1 MSKAPH
7 IPVLLDS
14 VLDSFSEIRDGAFV
28 DCTIGYAGHS
38 SAMLERYPQIHL
50 IGIDRDTE
58 ALEFSKD
65 RLSQYGKRVELIK
78 GSFSS
83 IVPVLAERNISG
95 LLADFGVSSLQL
107 DSKDRGFSF
116 RGEAL
121 DMRMDQSIG
130 IDAKTVVNEYTSEK
144 LEYIFKHYGEI
155 SQAKKLADAIIK
167 CRMTKEISNATELSN
182 IVAEATWSKSK
193 IHPSTLAFQ
202 AIRIEVNDELGEIER
217 MLDSLEEISPSGAI
231 VSLITFHSLEDRLVK
246 NRFKKWSMECIC
258 PPELM
263 RCECGKNNSKGKVIN
278 KKPIIASIEESKI
291 NPRSRSAKLRSF
303 RFKERNL

>member
-7 IPVLLDS
+7 IPVLLDA
-14 VLDSFSEIRDGAFV
+14 VLDSFSEIGDGDFI

-38 SAMLERYPQIHL
+38 SAMLEKYPQINL
-50 IGIDRDTE
+50 IGIDRDSE
-58 ALEFSKD
+58 ALEFSKE
-65 RLSQYGKRVELIK
+65 RLSLYEKRFELVK

-83 IVPVLAERNISG
+83 ILPMLAQRNISG

-116 RGEAL
+116 KGEAL
-121 DMRMDQSIG
+121 DMRMDQSLG
-130 IDAKTVVNEYTSEK
+130 IDAKTVVNEYSSQK

-155 SQAKKLADAIIK
+155 NQAKKLADAIVK
-167 CRMTKEISNATELSN
+167 YRTTKEISSATELSN
-182 IVAEATWSKSK
+182 IILEASWSKGK

-217 MLDSLEEISPSGAI
+217 MLDSLEEASPSGAI
-231 VSLITFHSLEDRLVK
+231 ISLITFHSLEDRLVK
-246 NRFKKWSMECIC
+246 NRFKKWSQECIC

-263 RCECGKNNSKGKVIN
+263 RCECSKNNSKGKIIN
-278 KKPIIASIEESKI
+278 KKPIIASIEESKT
-291 NPRSRSAKLRSF
+291 NPRSRSAKLRTF
-303 RFKERNL
+303 RFKEKNP

>member
-7 IPVLLDS
+7 IPVLLDA
-14 VLDSFSEIRDGAFV
+14 VLDSFSEIGDGDFI

-38 SAMLERYPQIHL
+38 SAMLEKYPQINL
-50 IGIDRDTE
+50 IGIDRDSE
-58 ALEFSKD
+58 ALEFSKE
-65 RLSQYGKRVELIK
+65 RLSLYEKRFELVK

-83 IVPVLAERNISG
+83 ILPMLAQRNISG

-116 RGEAL
+116 KGEAL
-121 DMRMDQSIG
+121 DMRMDQSLG
-130 IDAKTVVNEYTSEK
+130 IDAKTVVNEYSSQK

-155 SQAKKLADAIIK
+155 NQAKKLADAIVK
-167 CRMTKEISNATELSN
+167 YRTTKEISSATELSN
-182 IVAEATWSKSK
+182 IILEASWSKGK

-217 MLDSLEEISPSGAI
+217 MLDSLEEASPSGAI
-231 VSLITFHSLEDRLVK
+231 ISLITFHSLEDRLVK
-246 NRFKKWSMECIC
+246 NRFKKWSQECIC

-263 RCECGKNNSKGKVIN
+263 RCECSKNNSKG
-278 KKPIIASIEESKI
+278 
-291 NPRSRSAKLRSF
+291 
-303 RFKERNL
+303 